1 MHQLI
6 NEQVQYILGLRSI
19 MMPESEV
26 FVVIGALISR
36 FLCCSTSDWL
46 VRHNQMA
53 TKIHVGSDYV
63 WTFVL
68 SKPYDSLVTFV

>member
-1 MHQLI
+1 MPQLI
-6 NEQVQYILGLRSI
+6 NEQVQYIFGLISI

-36 FLCCSTSDWL
+36 FFCCSTSDWL
-46 VRHNQMA
+46 VLHNQMV

-68 SKPYDSLVTFV
+68 SKPYDSLVMFV